1 MQRET
6 KRIAVVG
13 AGIAGLAAAW
23 LLSARYHVTLFE
35 AEQRLGGHTHSVDVT
50 LDGHTYPVDT
60 GFLVF
65 NDRTYPLLNALFKHI
80 GVGYAQSE
88 MSFSVRVDS
97 SDMEWAGTNL
107 NSVFADRRNLLRPAF
122 LSMLRDLVR
131 FNRHATALARSETIP
146 DVLLGEYLT
155 EEEYGQPFRDW
166 YFLPMVASI
175 WSAPAETVM
184 NFPLA
189 PLLRFCHHHGLLQI
203 SNRPHWRTV
212 IGGGRDYVKKLAAGV
227 TDVRLGSSVRAVTR
241 QNESVKVTSAA
252 GEESFDQVVL
262 ACHPDQ
268 SLEVLASPSQAEHEI
283 LGAIRYQDNHALLHT
298 DTRLMPRRKRAWAAW
313 NYHVARDSIVDAPVS
328 LTYWINRLQPL
339 PFKQTVLVT
348 LNPAQ
353 MPREEHVIGRYRY
366 AHPLFDR
373 AAIQAQQRLDGIQGV
388 ARTWFCGA
396 WTRNGFHEDGLAS
409 AIAVA
414 HRLGVSLPWAAA
426 GST

>member
-13 AGIAGLAAAW
+13 SGIAGLAAAW
-23 LLSARYHVTLFE
+23 LLSARFSVTLFE
-35 AEQRLGGHTHSVDVT
+35 AENRLGGHTHSVDVT
-50 LDGHTYPVDT
+50 LDGHTHPVDT

-80 GVGYAQSE
+80 GVRYAQSE
-88 MSFSVRVDS
+88 MSFSVRVDAG
-97 SDMEWAGTNL
+97 DIEWAGTNV
-107 NSVFADRRNLLRPAF
+107 NSVFADRRNLMRPAF

-131 FNRHATALARSETIP
+131 FNRHATALVQSESMP
-146 DVLLGEYLT
+146 DILLGEYLHA
-155 EEEYGQPFRDW
+155 EGYGRPFRDW

-175 WSAPAETVM
+175 WSAPAQTVM

-189 PLLRFCHHHGLLQI
+189 PLLRFCHHHGLLQL
-203 SNRPHWRTV
+203 SDRPSWRTV

-227 TDVRLGSSVRAVTR
+227 TDVRVSCPVRAVKR
-241 QNESVKVTSAA
+241 QNESVKINSVA

-268 SLEVLASPSQAEHEI
+268 ALNVLTSPTQSGRDI
-283 LGAIRYQDNHALLHT
+283 LGAIRYQDNYAVLHS
-298 DTRLMPRRKRAWAAW
+298 DIRFMPRRKLAWAAW
-313 NYHVARDSIVDAPVS
+313 NYHVGQDSIEGVPVS

-339 PFKQTVLVT
+339 PFKQNVLVT
-348 LNPAQ
+348 LNPGQ
-353 MPREEHVIGRYRY
+353 MPREEHIIGRYRY

-373 AAIQAQQRLDGIQGV
+373 PAIQAQQHLDSIQGID
-388 ARTWFCGA
+388 RTWYCGA

-409 AIAVA
+409 AVAVA
-414 HRLGVSLPWAAA
+414 HRLGVSVPWTA
-426 GST
+426 GSA